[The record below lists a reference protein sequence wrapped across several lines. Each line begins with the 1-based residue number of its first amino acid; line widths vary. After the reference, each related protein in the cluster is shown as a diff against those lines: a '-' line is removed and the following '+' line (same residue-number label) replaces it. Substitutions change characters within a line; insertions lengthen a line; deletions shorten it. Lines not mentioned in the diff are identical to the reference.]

1 MMAPTQQSKA
11 GQGPNS
17 SIDAEIGVIRSTCD
31 APEQT
36 EEEHVQSLEEHSDF
50 GPWAG
55 TEQIVSDSEDEE
67 RASELE
73 SERKIAIDAIVKE
86 YLCPISLELP
96 VEPVTAE
103 DGRVYNRADIM
114 KHIKNAKNDKNLRS
128 PVTNEKMGPKL
139 VPAVQVQNMM
149 RALVESGAVDDAS
162 IETWKKVDE
171 TRSKAMNGDP
181 QAMSD
186 LSVWHFD
193 GSNGL
198 VEDDVTSYS
207 WAKKAADL
215 GNTGAKANVGFMLYK
230 GYGVERDPT
239 EAVLTLGIAAGMGSP
254 QAALYLARMYHT
266 MISMDDDDDDDG
278 CFTKDNDKARY
289 WLNKALGNFG
299 ENVKG
304 QQMAEDLQKLLDE
317 EKEEN
322 NGN

>member
-1 MMAPTQQSKA
+1 MMAPTQQRKA
-11 GQGPNS
+11 DQGPNS
-17 SIDAEIGVIRSTCD
+17 SIGASSAGDLAKHAEI
-31 APEQT
+31 
-36 EEEHVQSLEEHSDF
+36 EEEHAQSLEEHSDI

-73 SERKIAIDAIVKE
+73 NENKRHKTAIYAIVKE
-86 YLCPISLELP
+86 YVCPLSLELP
-96 VEPVTAE
+96 VEPVIAE
-103 DGRVYNRADIM
+103 DGRVYNRADIT
-114 KHIKNAKNDKNLRS
+114 KHIKNSKKDKDKNLRS
-128 PVTNEKMGPKL
+128 PVTNENMGPKL
-139 VPAVQVQNMM
+139 VPAVQVQNMI
-149 RALVESGAVDDAS
+149 RALVESGTVDD
-162 IETWKKVDE
+162 TFVDQWKKVDE
-171 TRSKAMNGDP
+171 TRSKAANGDP

-215 GNTGAKANVGFMLYK
+215 GDAGAKANVGFMLYK
-230 GYGVERDPT
+230 GYGVDRDPT

-254 QAALYLARMYHT
+254 QAALYLARMYHKV
-266 MISMDDDDDDDG
+266 DDDDG
-278 CFTKDNDKARY
+278 SFAKDDDKARH

-304 QQMAEDLQKLLDE
+304 QKMAEDLQKLLDE
-317 EKEEN
+317 EKEET

>member
-1 MMAPTQQSKA
+1 MAPTQKSKA

-17 SIDAEIGVIRSTCD
+17 SIGASAEDLAKNAEIEV
-31 APEQT
+31 EQT

-67 RASELE
+67 RDSELE

-86 YLCPISLELP
+86 YLCPLSLELP

-103 DGRVYNRADIM
+103 DGRVYNRADIT
-114 KHIKNAKNDKNLRS
+114 KHIEIAKKDKNLRS
-128 PVTNEKMGPKL
+128 PITNEKMGPKL

-162 IETWKKVDE
+162 IAQWKKVDE

-215 GNTGAKANVGFMLYK
+215 GYLRAKANVGYRGRTHSWNCSRNGL
-230 GYGVERDPT
+230 
-239 EAVLTLGIAAGMGSP
+239 SP
-254 QAALYLARMYHT
+254 SCSLPCAYVSY
-266 MISMDDDDDDDG
+266 DDI
-278 CFTKDNDKARY
+278 
-289 WLNKALGNFG
+289 
-299 ENVKG
+299 
-304 QQMAEDLQKLLDE
+304 
-317 EKEEN
+317 
-322 NGN
+322 NGR